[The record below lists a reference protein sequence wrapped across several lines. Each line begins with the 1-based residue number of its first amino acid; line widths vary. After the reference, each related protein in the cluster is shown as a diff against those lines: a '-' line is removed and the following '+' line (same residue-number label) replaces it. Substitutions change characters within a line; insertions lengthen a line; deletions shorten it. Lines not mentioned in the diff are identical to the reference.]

1 MSNAHVTVGDI
12 RNEQRLV
19 ELLQRHYV
27 VQPHLL
33 QSLVTRFGELA
44 QATKASASES
54 AMLLN
59 VPGRIEVL
67 GKHTDYAGGVSLTC
81 ASRLSIVSL
90 VTCHP
95 SPSLIVTDA
104 VRGIH
109 IELPYVDPMPIEY
122 QSWSTYIVTVLKRL
136 IRHFGMPST
145 GIAITLAS
153 NLPSASG
160 MSSSSGLIITIALA
174 ILGKGGLP
182 GGGEEGFTFSR
193 ARFSGFAG
201 ALESGADFEKY
212 AGDAGVGTKGGS
224 QDHAAILC
232 SEASQL
238 GMYSYFPVKK
248 ETMVLLPE
256 DVNFVVGSSGV
267 KARKTGNA
275 KRAYNRA
282 SIRAAHVVSAWNIA
296 QQAEARNMGEM
307 VLSPDFSRESLKEI
321 LAMNGENDGLWNR
334 FLQFDRECHIIIPGA
349 LGALSSQNW
358 DAFGRFTDE
367 SQKMAD
373 TWLQNQV
380 EETNDLV
387 FLAREAGAL
396 GASAFGAGFGGAVWA
411 LVKQDNTEQFMT
423 QWIHSF
429 AKRYPAR
436 MSNAQFFVDLP
447 SHGVFVFG
455 APYFRFQPE

>member
-1 MSNAHVTVGDI
+1 
-12 RNEQRLV
+12 
-19 ELLQRHYV
+19 
-27 VQPHLL
+27 
-33 QSLVTRFGELA
+33 
-44 QATKASASES
+44 
-54 AMLLN
+54 
-59 VPGRIEVL
+59 
-67 GKHTDYAGGVSLTC
+67 
-81 ASRLSIVSL
+81 
-90 VTCHP
+90 
-95 SPSLIVTDA
+95 
-104 VRGIH
+104 
-109 IELPYVDPMPIEY
+109 
-122 QSWSTYIVTVLKRL
+122 
-136 IRHFGMPST
+136 
-145 GIAITLAS
+145 
-153 NLPSASG
+153 
-160 MSSSSGLIITIALA
+160 
-174 ILGKGGLP
+174 
-182 GGGEEGFTFSR
+182 
-193 ARFSGFAG
+193 
-201 ALESGADFEKY
+201 
-212 AGDAGVGTKGGS
+212 
-224 QDHAAILC
+224 
-232 SEASQL
+232 
-238 GMYSYFPVKK
+238 
-248 ETMVLLPE
+248 
-256 DVNFVVGSSGV
+256 
-267 KARKTGNA
+267 
-275 KRAYNRA
+275 
-282 SIRAAHVVSAWNIA
+282 
-296 QQAEARNMGEM
+296 MGEM

-349 LGALSSQNW
+349 LGALSSKNW